1 MALRVGIFFVLCG
14 FRADAASPSPSTPL
28 FPLDEIRPGMK
39 GVGKTIFSGTQI
51 EEFQVEILGVLRNVA
66 PQQSIIL
73 ARLSGGPLE
82 KTGVL
87 AGMSGSPVYLD
98 GRLAGAVALTFQF
111 SKEPIAGI
119 TPIEQMIEAFQDNEE
134 DPLPANR
141 EHAWKFQP
149 QPEGGDPRLVAWG
162 TPNLLP
168 PAANL
173 SSPVFWG
180 GAETSL
186 VRALTPLQLSGFT
199 PEAIQYF
206 QPQLR
211 ALGLVPIQG
220 GGMGTGSAEMGD
232 TSRLQPG
239 SMISVQLVRGDLG
252 MSADGTVTLVDGDR
266 IYAFGHRFLSAGP
279 TEIPF
284 AESIVVADVP
294 SYANSMKITTPGRL
308 LGVIGQDRSSG
319 IFGVLGRRAHMV
331 PIELELDSGRNSLR
345 SYHFEIVNDRFLLPF
360 LVNMT
365 VFSAIGS
372 TERMLGESTLQV
384 EQEIALN
391 GLPDVK
397 LENFISG
404 AANAPVLAA
413 QSVATPLAY
422 LMQSELGPV
431 DVRNIR
437 LRILSTNRQMV
448 QELEQVW
455 SDKREVKPGESLEL
469 AARLRSRDGT
479 ETLQKM
485 TVAIPPSLAPG
496 PLTITVAD
504 GTMMDRIEAGRAG
517 GPSLPKDAQQLVRAI
532 NKLRRNN
539 RLYVRLSRWEP
550 GFMIQGESFPS
561 PPPSILRTFSA
572 DAALNTNVSPTFLSA
587 LADYEM
593 DPLSSMV
600 TGFKTITVTVKD

>member
-1 MALRVGIFFVLCG
+1 MVGVFSAWGAVYAQG
-14 FRADAASPSPSTPL
+14 AEL

-39 GVGKTIFSGTQI
+39 GIGKTIFSGTQI
-51 EEFQVEILGVLRNVA
+51 EEFQFEILGVLRNVA
-66 PQQSIIL
+66 PRQSIIL

-82 KTGVL
+82 RTGVM

-98 GRLAGAVALTFQF
+98 GRLAGAVALAFQF

-119 TPIEQMIEAFQDNEE
+119 TPIEQMLEAFHDQEE
-134 DPLPANR
+134 EPVGGARQLAGTFRPDPN
-141 EHAWKFQP
+141 
-149 QPEGGDPRLVAWG
+149 GGDPRLVALEM
-162 TPNLLP
+162 PELLP

-173 SSPVFWG
+173 SRPVIWG
-180 GAETSL
+180 DAETSL
-186 VRALTPLQLSGFT
+186 VRAQTPLQLSGFT

-220 GGMGTGSAEMGD
+220 GGAGTGSDEMGD
-232 TSRLQPG
+232 ASQLQPG

-252 MSADGTVTLVDGDR
+252 MSADGTVTLVEGNNV
-266 IYAFGHRFLSAGP
+266 YAFGHRFLSAGP

-284 AESIVVADVP
+284 AESVVVANVP
-294 SYANSMKITTPGRL
+294 SYANSMKISTPGRL

-319 IFGVLGRRAHMV
+319 IYGVLGERTRMV
-331 PIELELDSGRNSLR
+331 PIELELDSGRASPR
-345 SYHFEIVNDRFLLPF
+345 TYRFEVVNDRFLLPF

-391 GLPDVK
+391 GLPPVK
-397 LENFISG
+397 LENFFSG

-413 QSVATPLAY
+413 QFVAAPLAY

-431 DVRNIR
+431 DVQNIR

-455 SDKREVKPGESLEL
+455 SNKREVKPGESLEL

-485 TVAIPPSLAPG
+485 TVEIPPSLSPG

-517 GPSLPKDAQQLVRAI
+517 ISSLPKNAQQLVRAI

-539 RLYVRLSRWEP
+539 RLYVRISRLEP
-550 GFMIQGESFPS
+550 GFIIEGESFPS
-561 PPPSILRTFSA
+561 PPPSILRTFST

-587 LADYEM
+587 LGDYEM
-593 DPLSSMV
+593 DALSFMV